1 MKPVRRTIEMRRG
14 FAYYR
19 GKYMGVALGELDK
32 AFNLPSDGK
41 FRAVIKEGGPYKIV
55 GVQGGFFFDISMN
68 GECRGS
74 ICKTSF
80 YQLFFKPDGR
90 KRYSIQVKRL

>member
-1 MKPVRRTIEMRRG
+1 MKPVRRTIVMKDG

-19 GKYMGVALGELDK
+19 DKYLGVTLKSLDE
-32 AFNLPSDGK
+32 AFNLPFDGK

-55 GVQGGFFFDISMN
+55 GVQGGFFDISMN

-90 KRYSIQVKRL
+90 KRYSIRVKRL